1 MPDVPPGR
9 VLVVDDDD
17 IFLKVCRTILKR
29 AGFQVDAVSSSSEAL
44 ERIRGQRYDTIVSD
58 IRMPGGDG
66 ISLLRAARH
75 QDPHLPFVLMTGA
88 PTVETAISAVEHGAL
103 RYMQKP
109 FDVDAFVG
117 VVSEAVSRR
126 VGAADLPALNRRL
139 DRALEQLHLV
149 YQPIVRASQGSI
161 LAYEA
166 LLRSTAPDITG
177 PGDILELAERTNR
190 LFEVGRAVRARA
202 AQDLLALDAGVLLFV
217 NLHPA
222 DLEDPELYSR
232 DAPLSAHSWRVVLE
246 ITERASVSHLSSLDE
261 HMRALRAMG
270 YRIAVDDLGA
280 GYAGL
285 TTFARVRPEFVKLD
299 ASLVRDIHS
308 ASVQQLV
315 VSTVLDLARELGAL
329 VVAEAIE
336 TELER
341 NALKMLG
348 VDVMQGYY
356 FARPA
361 KPFVGLNP
369 ACLRHPDQA
378 ALAVQAGTA

>member
-1 MPDVPPGR
+1 MIDVPPGR

-17 IFLKVCRTILKR
+17 IFLKVCRTVLRR
-29 AGFQVDAVSSSSEAL
+29 AGFQVDAVSSSTEAL
-44 ERIRGQRYDTIVSD
+44 ERIRGNAYDAIVSD

-66 ISLLRAARH
+66 ISLLRAARN
-75 QDPHLPFVLMTGA
+75 QDPTLPFVLMTGA

-109 FDVDAFVG
+109 FDVDNFVS
-117 VVSEAVSRR
+117 VVSEAVARR

-139 DRALEQLHLV
+139 DRALAGLSVV
-149 YQPIVRASQGSI
+149 YQPIVRSGAGTI

-166 LLRSTAPDITG
+166 LLRSGAPDING
-177 PGDILELAERTNR
+177 PGDVLELAERTNR
-190 LFEVGRAVRARA
+190 LFDVGRAVRARA
-202 AQDLLALDAGVLLFV
+202 ASDVLSLDPSILLFV

-222 DLEDPELYSR
+222 DLEDPELYST
-232 DAPLSAHSWRVVLE
+232 DAPLAAQSRRVVLE
-246 ITERASVSHLSSLDE
+246 VTERASVSHLTSLDE
-261 HMRALRAMG
+261 HMRALRGMG

-341 NALKMLG
+341 IALTELG
-348 VDVMQGYY
+348 VDIMQGYY
-356 FARPA
+356 FARPG
-361 KPFVGLNP
+361 KPFVQLSKE
-369 ACLRHPDQA
+369 CLA
-378 ALAVQAGTA
+378 A

>member
-1 MPDVPPGR
+1 MIDVPPGR

-17 IFLKVCRTILKR
+17 IFLKVCRTVLRR
-29 AGFQVDAVSSSSEAL
+29 AGFQVDAVSSSTEAL
-44 ERIRGQRYDTIVSD
+44 ERIRGNAYDAIVSD

-66 ISLLRAARH
+66 ISLLRAARN
-75 QDPHLPFVLMTGA
+75 QDPTLPFVLMTGA

-109 FDVDAFVG
+109 FDVDNFVS
-117 VVSEAVSRR
+117 VVSEAVARR

-139 DRALEQLHLV
+139 DRALAGLSVV
-149 YQPIVRASQGSI
+149 YQPIVRSGAGTI

-166 LLRSTAPDITG
+166 LLRSGAPDING
-177 PGDILELAERTNR
+177 PGDVLELAERTNR
-190 LFEVGRAVRARA
+190 LFDVGRAVRARA
-202 AQDLLALDAGVLLFV
+202 ASDVLLLDPSILLFV

-222 DLEDPELYSR
+222 DLEDPELYST
-232 DAPLSAHSWRVVLE
+232 DAPLAAQSRRVVLE
-246 ITERASVSHLSSLDE
+246 VTERASVSHLTSLDQ
-261 HMRALRAMG
+261 HMRALRGMG
-270 YRIAVDDLGA
+270 FRIAVDDLGA

-299 ASLVRDIHS
+299 ASLVRDINS

-336 TELER
+336 TEAER
-341 NALKMLG
+341 AALTQLG
-348 VDVMQGYY
+348 VDIMQGFY
-356 FARPA
+356 FARPG
-361 KPFVGLNP
+361 KPFVQLTKES
-369 ACLRHPDQA
+369 LTRA
-378 ALAVQAGTA
+378 A